1 MNLAEQTKKILE
13 ILDDDFPLNRLGL
26 ILQNKDMILE
36 WLESKTFKEKYTK
49 HPYPPLVDPSKVL
62 WEQTDPN
69 VAWDLNLPLPPFYS
83 LLFSVLPGAGGSA
96 FYKFLKLCGV
106 DCYSKWYGHH
116 LAYLENYQ
124 IFSQSQNYK
133 ALFVTDFIN
142 PNAKKFWSL
151 IDKKI
156 PMIYFSRG
164 CS

>member
-1 MNLAEQTKKILE
+1 M
-13 ILDDDFPLNRLGL
+13 
-26 ILQNKDMILE
+26 

-142 PNAKKFWSL
+142 PHAKKFWSL